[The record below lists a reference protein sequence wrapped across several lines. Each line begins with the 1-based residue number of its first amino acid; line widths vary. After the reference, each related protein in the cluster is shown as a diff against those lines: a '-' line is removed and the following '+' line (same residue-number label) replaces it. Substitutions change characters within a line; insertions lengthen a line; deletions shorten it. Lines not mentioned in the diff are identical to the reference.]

1 VNENLQD
8 LAEQYASALRHY
20 LAKPHEAGLMDAY
33 GLGRRALE
41 LAVRAADLVI
51 VHGQALALA
60 LADAGTPGERTCLTW
75 RAAEFLGE
83 SMAPFE
89 MALRGYREANDLLQ
103 RMNDT
108 LEQRVKERT
117 AALEVSE
124 ERYRDLFENAGDL
137 IYGASLD
144 GRLLFVNRAWRT
156 NLGYGSDD
164 VSNLSLAGIVHGDHR
179 DSFLEVCRR
188 ALSGESLDR
197 VESVFVAKDGRSIV
211 MEGSVN
217 CHCVDG
223 RPVATRGIFRDITA
237 RKRMEEELKEVS
249 RRKDEFLA
257 TLAHELRNPL
267 APVRNALQIMRL
279 ASHDPAT
286 VGEARDMME
295 RQVHNLIRL
304 IDDLMDVSRIS
315 RGKIELKKERLSL
328 ATILQ
333 SAIEISRIQI
343 EAARHELTVTLP
355 SEPVWV
361 QADQTRLA
369 QVVANLLNNAAKYT
383 EPGGRIWLNALREGE
398 NAVIR
403 VRDNG
408 VGVPAEMLPHI
419 FDIYVQVSSSLDR
432 SQGGLGLGLTLVR
445 RLVEMHGGSIEAYS
459 AGPGQ
464 GSEFVVRL
472 PLAAENPAPPHP
484 EQNLQKD
491 LLGPGSPGLRVL
503 IVDDNRDSAES
514 LGMLMKLAGHRV
526 CIALDGPAALESAR
540 TFQPTIML
548 LDIEMPDMNG
558 YEVARRIREQPNAE
572 HVLLVAMTGYAS
584 DADRRRCQEAGFDH
598 HLVKPIDYDAL
609 QRLLVSVGSQA

>member
-8 LAEQYASALRHY
+8 LTEHYASALQRY
-20 LAKPHEAGLMDAY
+20 LANPQEAGLMRAY
-33 GLGRRALE
+33 ELGRRALE
-41 LAVRAADLVI
+41 LAVGVADLAM
-51 VHGQALALA
+51 VHGQALATVLV
-60 LADAGTPGERTCLTW
+60 DAGTSDERACLTR
-75 RAAEFLGE
+75 RAAEFLAE
-83 SMAPFE
+83 STAPLE

-103 RMNDT
+103 RLNDT

-117 AALEVSE
+117 AALEESE

-137 IYGASLD
+137 IYGAAPD

-164 VSNLSLAGIVHGDHR
+164 VSNLSLADIVHGDHR
-179 DSFLEVCRR
+179 NSFLEGCRR

-211 MEGSVN
+211 VEGSVN
-217 CHCVDG
+217 CHCVEG
-223 RPVATRGIFRDITA
+223 RAVATRGIFRDITE
-237 RKRMEEELKEVS
+237 RKRMEEELKVVA

-295 RQVHNLIRL
+295 RQVHTLVRL

-333 SAIEISRIQI
+333 SAVEIGRIQI

-361 QADQTRLA
+361 YADQTRLA

-383 EPGGRIWLNALREGE
+383 EPGGRIWLSALRDGD

-408 VGVPAEMLPHI
+408 VGVPADMLPHI

-445 RLVEMHGGSIEAYS
+445 RLVELHGGSIEAYS
-459 AGPGQ
+459 AGPRQ

-472 PLAAENPAPPHP
+472 PLAMDDGQTPDLEQPPR
-484 EQNLQKD
+484 KD
-491 LLGPGSPGLRVL
+491 LPVRGSPGLRVL
-503 IVDDNRDSAES
+503 VVDDSRDAAES
-514 LGMLMKLAGHRV
+514 LGTLLQLAGHHVR
-526 CIALDGPAALESAR
+526 IALDGPAALESAGV
-540 TFQPTIML
+540 FQPRIML
-548 LDIEMPDMNG
+548 LDLEMPDMSG
-558 YEVARRIREQPNAE
+558 FEVARRIRAQPTTKDL
-572 HVLLVAMTGYAS
+572 LLVAMTGYAS
-584 DADRRRCQEAGFDH
+584 DADRQRCQEAGFDH
-598 HLVKPIDYDAL
+598 HLVKPVDLEAL
-609 QRLLVSVGSQA
+609 QRLMTSLDSVP

>member
-1 VNENLQD
+1 VNENQQGLT
-8 LAEQYASALRHY
+8 EQYASALQQY
-20 LAKPHEAGLMDAY
+20 LTNPQEAGLMRAY
-33 GLGRRALE
+33 ELGRRALE
-41 LAVRAADLVI
+41 LSVRAADLAI
-51 VHGQALALA
+51 VHGQALAA
-60 LADAGTPGERTCLTW
+60 VLADVGTSDERACLTR

-83 SMAPFE
+83 STAPFE

-103 RMNDT
+103 RLNDT

-117 AALEVSE
+117 AALKESE

-137 IYGASLD
+137 IYGATPD
-144 GRLLFVNRAWRT
+144 GRFLFVNRAWRT

-179 DSFLEVCRR
+179 SSFLEVCRR

-197 VESVFVAKDGRSIV
+197 VESVFVGKNGRSIV
-211 MEGSVN
+211 VEGCVN
-217 CHCVDG
+217 CHYVDG
-223 RPVATRGIFRDITA
+223 RPVATRGIFRDITE
-237 RKRMEEELKEVS
+237 RKRMEEELLEVS

-279 ASHDPAT
+279 ASHDP
-286 VGEARDMME
+286 VMVVEARDMME
-295 RQVHNLIRL
+295 RQIHNLIRL

-315 RGKIELKKERLSL
+315 RGRIELKKERLSL

-355 SEPVWV
+355 AEPVWV
-361 QADQTRLA
+361 HADQTRLA

-383 EPGGRIWLNALREGE
+383 EPGGRIWLSALRDGE
-398 NAVIR
+398 NAVVR

-445 RLVEMHGGSIEAYS
+445 KLVELHGGSIEAHS
-459 AGPGQ
+459 AGAAQ

-472 PLAAENPAPPHP
+472 PLAVEDGEPPDQ
-484 EQNLQKD
+484 EQPPQKD
-491 LLGPGSPGLRVL
+491 LHVRASPGLRVL

-514 LGMLMKLAGHRV
+514 LGMLLKLAGHLVR
-526 CIALDGPAALESAR
+526 IALDGPAAIESAR
-540 TFQPTIML
+540 AFQPRIML
-548 LDIEMPDMNG
+548 LDIEMPDMSG
-558 YEVARRIREQPNAE
+558 YEVARHIREQPSTKN
-572 HVLLVAMTGYAS
+572 VMLVAMTGYAS
-584 DADRRRCQEAGFDH
+584 DADRRRCREAGFDH
-598 HLVKPIDYDAL
+598 HLVKPIDLEAL
-609 QRLLVSVGSQA
+609 QRLLASLKPAT

>member
-1 VNENLQD
+1 
-8 LAEQYASALRHY
+8 
-20 LAKPHEAGLMDAY
+20 
-33 GLGRRALE
+33 
-41 LAVRAADLVI
+41 
-51 VHGQALALA
+51 
-60 LADAGTPGERTCLTW
+60 
-75 RAAEFLGE
+75 
-83 SMAPFE
+83 

-103 RMNDT
+103 RLNDT

-117 AALEVSE
+117 AALEESE

-137 IYGASLD
+137 IYGATPD

-164 VSNLSLAGIVHGDHR
+164 VSNLSIAGIVHGDCR
-179 DSFLEVCRR
+179 NSFQEVCRR
-188 ALSGESLDR
+188 SLSGESLDR

-211 MEGSVN
+211 VEGCVN
-217 CHCVDG
+217 CHYVDG
-223 RPVATRGIFRDITA
+223 RPVATRGIFRDITE
-237 RKRMEEELKEVS
+237 RKRMEEQLKEVS

-279 ASHDPAT
+279 ASHDPVM

-304 IDDLMDVSRIS
+304 IDDLMDVSLIS
-315 RGKIELKKERLSL
+315 RGSIELKKERLSL

-355 SEPVWV
+355 TEPLWV

-383 EPGGRIWLNALREGE
+383 EPGGHIWLNAQRDGDK
-398 NAVIR
+398 AVIR

-445 RLVEMHGGSIEAYS
+445 RLVELHGGSIEAYS
-459 AGPGQ
+459 AGPRQ

-472 PLAAENPAPPHP
+472 PLAAEKPATPHP
-484 EQNLQKD
+484 QQNLQD
-491 LLGPGSPGLRVL
+491 PPVPGSLGLRVL

-526 CIALDGPAALESAR
+526 CIALDGPAALESVR
-540 TFQPTIML
+540 TFQPTIVL

-558 YEVARRIREQPNAE
+558 YEVARRIREQPNTQ

-584 DADRRRCQEAGFDH
+584 EADRHRCHEAGFDH
-598 HLVKPIDYDAL
+598 YLVKPIDYDAL
-609 QRLLVSVGSQA
+609 QRLLVAVDSQA